1 VSRNFQPIISRI
13 NTSING
19 ACSYELLLKQYMKQ
33 QYNSIE
39 EIKTRIHEIKL
50 TRNVRRD
57 MPLYLNRKAHFQLES
72 DLRHYLLLP
81 SQDES
86 DCLRNHAISL
96 SFSYSRST
104 DCKQYTKTSSSR
116 CQPCNIIIHTPK
128 LA

>member
-1 VSRNFQPIISRI
+1 MSRNFQPIISRI

-19 ACSYELLLKQYMKQ
+19 ACSYERLLKQYLKQ
-33 QYNSIE
+33 LYNSIE
-39 EIKTRIHEIKL
+39 TIKTRIHEIKL

-72 DLRHYLLLP
+72 VLRHYLLLP

-116 CQPCNIIIHTPK
+116 FQPCNIIIHTPK